1 VNLNKT
7 YWKRL
12 LDVDFAQE
20 LKLRMVTATGSR
32 RKIVTPDGLFIQ
44 KTETT
49 GIDGL
54 VQAKFHIKINVKK
67 ATLSFATV
75 I

>member
-1 VNLNKT
+1 
-7 YWKRL
+7 
-12 LDVDFAQE
+12 
-20 LKLRMVTATGSR
+20 MVTATGSR

-54 VQAKFHIKINVKK
+54 VQAKFHIKINVKQ